1 MKNLFILNDSRKI
14 HPKNDLTQ
22 KHKIDGTQ
30 IEIRDEYIFIS
41 TSHKS
46 ESLVTHM
53 QNIKFI
59 LKDVVQQTEL
69 KEDRTREDRE
79 LIFKFAAIV
88 IDRLFL
94 CMASIYSLVTLIGL
108 VLSV

>member
-1 MKNLFILNDSRKI
+1 MKKLSNLNDSNKI
-14 HPKNDLTQ
+14 YPNNDLSQT
-22 KHKIDGTQ
+22 HKIDGTQ
-30 IEIRDEYIFIS
+30 IEIHDEFLFIS

-46 ESLVTHM
+46 ESLVTHV

-59 LKDVVQQTEL
+59 LKDAVKQNEQ

-88 IDRLFL
+88 MDRLFL
-94 CMASIYSLVTLIGL
+94 CMASIYSLLTFIGL
-108 VLSV
+108 VLSI